1 VSHCENCPVKDRC
14 PAVPPTLNAINGRS
28 DLLIVGEGPGREEVR
43 VGKGFQGPSGRLLRT
58 ALTNAGF
65 TGEVVAS
72 MTNCTLCQP
81 PKEGVSPGM
90 VGACRERLL
99 AEVAQVNPRV
109 VLALGK
115 WATRSLLGRDVKIT
129 SISGLPREWEGRW
142 LVPSIHPA
150 SVLRHGNEMTALQT
164 ACDVAM
170 NLVRGEGAAVRHPGE
185 TTYEVLDSYAAMKA
199 GLTKLL
205 NLPEGTVL
213 GCDIETT
220 GLNPRTDAMVALG
233 ISYAKNKV
241 FIIPREQLSH
251 WRMVFLFGS
260 DHLRFAW
267 HNGQFDVGFLRAAG
281 VNARIDED
289 SLLLHYCLD
298 EQKGTHDLEQV
309 SARFLGARDYKDEV
323 SAYRKG
329 GWWAC
334 PKETLFA
341 YLARDCDYTRQLV
354 DVLGTEVAADEGLER
369 LYRSLLLPAADL
381 LTEVSANGIYFNVEE
396 ARRVAEALVPRK
408 EEALARLR
416 ALTGDDLNPASQPQ
430 VYSLIYERLRLR
442 PPPRFQR
449 DTREETLTAIAATA
463 PPEAAA
469 IIDAVLEFRGI
480 AKMLSTSVAGLMKKV
495 DPTTGRIHPGFL
507 LHATV
512 TGRLSSREPN
522 GQNVDKDPLI
532 RNCFQAPEGRL
543 LMEADLDQAEL
554 RVLANF
560 SGDESFAEI
569 YREGRSLHK
578 EVALALYGEGYN
590 EDEYR
595 QAKSLNFG
603 ICYGLQS
610 DGLVK
615 KFGGPTVP
623 KEKRLTLPQA
633 QEMIDKWAARFPK
646 AWDYLQR
653 QKAAVEVG
661 KSFESRSP
669 TGRVRRFKFVTEKT
683 LIDAGNENCNFGI
696 QATASDICLTGALQ
710 VRPFVRERG
719 GKIIALIH
727 DSILFELPD
736 DPRIASEIYFET
748 SRLFGA
754 IGRNLAGTLVEI
766 KADAK
771 VGYRWGGLSKVD
783 FNAKTTAD

>member
-1 VSHCENCPVKDRC
+1 VTHCENCPVKDRC

-72 MTNCTLCQP
+72 MTNATLCSP
-81 PKEGVSPGM
+81 PKEGVSPAM
-90 VGACRERLL
+90 VGACRDRLL

-142 LVPSIHPA
+142 LVPSIPPA

-164 ACDVAM
+164 AVDVTM

-220 GLNPRTDAMVALG
+220 GLNPRTDEIVALG

-241 FIIPREQLSH
+241 FLIPREQLSH
-251 WRMVFLFGS
+251 WRMAFLFGS

-334 PKETLFA
+334 PPETLHR

-354 DVLGTEVAADEGLER
+354 DVLGTEVAADEGLEG

-408 EEALARLR
+408 EEALGRLR
-416 ALTGDDLNPASQPQ
+416 ELVGTDLNPASQPQ
-430 VYSLIYERLRLR
+430 VYELIYGRLKLR

-463 PPEAAA
+463 PPEAQAIVAA
-469 IIDAVLEFRGI
+469 ILEFRGI
-480 AKMLSTSVAGLMKKV
+480 AKMLSTSIGGLLKRV

-560 SGDESFAEI
+560 SGDPALAAI
-569 YREGRSLHK
+569 YREGKSLHK
-578 EVALALYGEGYN
+578 EVALALYGPDY
-590 EDEYR
+590 DQR
-595 QAKSLNFG
+595 QYTIAKSMNFALAYG
-603 ICYGLQS
+603 IQAE
-610 DGLVK
+610 GLVK
-615 KFGGPTVP
+615 KFGGPTVSR
-623 KEKRLTLPQA
+623 EQRLGLVEA
-633 QEMIDKWAARFPK
+633 QQLIERWAERFPQ

-661 KSFESRSP
+661 KATEVRSP
-669 TGRVRRFKFVTEKT
+669 SGRLRRFRHVTERT
-683 LIDAGNENCNFGI
+683 LTDAGNESCNFGI
-696 QATASDICLTGALQ
+696 QATASDVCLSAAIAL
-710 VRPFVRERG
+710 RPFVNERG

-727 DSILFELPD
+727 DSVLMELPD
-736 DPRIASEIYFET
+736 DPEPVREIASETARQFAVFGTRFASGEVRIT
-748 SRLFGA
+748 SSF
-754 IGRNLAGTLVEI
+754 
-766 KADAK
+766 K
-771 VGYRWGGLSKVD
+771 VGRQWGALEKYDAHLS
-783 FNAKTTAD
+783 